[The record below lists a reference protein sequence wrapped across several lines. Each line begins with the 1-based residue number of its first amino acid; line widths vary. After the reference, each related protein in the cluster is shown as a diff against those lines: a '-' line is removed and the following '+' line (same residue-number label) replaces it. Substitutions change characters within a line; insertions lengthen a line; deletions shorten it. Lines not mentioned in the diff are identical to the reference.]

1 MGSRLCL
8 LLLLLSLSSSVGR
21 RRRTVGMFGGEFSG
35 EGDFA
40 SGNVLIARYLVGNEF
55 VSRVGNI
62 DHFKA
67 VGSVPARI

>member
-1 MGSRLCL
+1 
-8 LLLLLSLSSSVGR
+8 
-21 RRRTVGMFGGEFSG
+21 MFGGEFSG